1 MEPSQVRTRLSAGG
15 KWIRTYG
22 PSQGFRHPS
31 RWRANRRRASE
42 RPFLYGGT
50 GGSNPSQQIL
60 TVIRIEGTV
69 GDDLRAISKCK
80 WSGPASE
87 QIAKAGVL
95 LEIIDRPRRAPAL
108 DILRR
113 CG

>member
-50 GGSNPSQQIL
+50 GGSNPSQRWVRCEPEFRFL
-60 TVIRIEGTV
+60 TPWSPPEPLGPLLADAELVARSYPARRFP
-69 GDDLRAISKCK
+69 LR
-80 WSGPASE
+80 
-87 QIAKAGVL
+87 VFRL
-95 LEIIDRPRRAPAL
+95 
-108 DILRR
+108 
-113 CG
+113 